1 VAILTNSFV
10 QLKFQDVDIE
20 HFFCLA
26 RSLQCFWQHR
36 HKAVQGRKTV
46 KTTHASN
53 ANSQDQDNV
62 LKSTLIT
69 TVAALALITT
79 LFLTAFASIEAAA
92 SPVHHNGDAR
102 ALVSVRYLA

>member
-1 VAILTNSFV
+1 M
-10 QLKFQDVDIE
+10 
-20 HFFCLA
+20 
-26 RSLQCFWQHR
+26 
-36 HKAVQGRKTV
+36 
-46 KTTHASN
+46 KTTNASN

-62 LKSTLIT
+62 LKSTLVT

-102 ALVSVRYLA
+102 SIVSVRYLA

>member
-1 VAILTNSFV
+1 M
-10 QLKFQDVDIE
+10 
-20 HFFCLA
+20 
-26 RSLQCFWQHR
+26 
-36 HKAVQGRKTV
+36 

-62 LKSTLIT
+62 LKSTLVT

-92 SPVHHNGDAR
+92 SPVHQGGDAR
-102 ALVSVRYLA
+102 NIVSVRYLA